1 MSPPANAATAMKPR
15 RRGSISRAPL
25 HDQVADLLRDL
36 IVTGRLAPGEKLQ
49 IAALARK
56 LDVSLT
62 PMREAL
68 KILAEERLIELTPNR
83 PTVVAPVT
91 ADYAR
96 ALFEVMAGIESQAAE
111 LAAARMTAADL
122 ARLEELHGEMIQRF
136 EDHDDDAYFTL
147 NSQIH
152 DLIVECAEN
161 PILSHVRA
169 KLALHAK
176 RVRYVAVRE
185 GSRRNAALEEHE
197 RMMAAL
203 RAGSP
208 DDARR
213 AWRIHLQNSGD
224 EVCRIL
230 AAEQEARPV
239 SQLNAKVKRTQ
250 NA

>member
-1 MSPPANAATAMKPR
+1 MSPSASAVAGLVKPH
-15 RRGSISRAPL
+15 RRGSINRVPL

-49 IAALARK
+49 IAALAEQ
-56 LDVSLT
+56 LEVSLT

-68 KILAEERLIELTPNR
+68 KILAEERLIDLTPNR

-91 ADYAR
+91 ADYAK

-111 LAAARMTAADL
+111 LAATRMTASGKE
-122 ARLEELHGEMIQRF
+122 RLEELHAEMIERF
-136 EDHDDDAYFTL
+136 EDHDDDAYFAL
-147 NSQIH
+147 NSRIH
-152 DLIVECAEN
+152 DLIVECAGN

-185 GSRRNAALEEHE
+185 GSRRDAALEEHE
-197 RMMAAL
+197 RVMAAL
-203 RAGSP
+203 RDGSA
-208 DDARR
+208 DEARR

-230 AAEQEARPV
+230 AAEQDQHPRRKQTPKMKM
-239 SQLNAKVKRTQ
+239 NPR
-250 NA
+250 